1 MPTATSNTKTE
12 YNNNSWVSKE
22 AYECKQLLVESI
34 FDPTLSG
41 EIFEF
46 LYNYINSSRKVKM
59 SSYTFNDENKF
70 IDIEFLINKNSDV
83 YVTYSKA
90 YSVIC
95 NAFNDLYR
103 HLIFTDNFNKLLAL
117 DINKAFLFKDII
129 INNPTV
135 INFGMFNVMFLGY
148 NNEESVLVRIT
159 LV

>member
-1 MPTATSNTKTE
+1 MPVTTSNTKTE
-12 YNNNSWVSKE
+12 YKNSWVSKE

-34 FDPTLSG
+34 FDPILSG

-70 IDIEFLINKNSDV
+70 IDIGFMVKKDTDM
-83 YVTYSKA
+83 YDTYGKA
-90 YSVIC
+90 CSVIS

-103 HLIFTDNFNKLLAL
+103 HLVFTDNFNKLLVL
-117 DINKAFLFKDII
+117 DINRAFLFKDVV

-135 INFGMFNVMFLGY
+135 MNYGMFNIMFLGHY
-148 NNEESVLVRIT
+148 NEESILVRIT